1 MPDEPLDII
10 GPGEESGTF
19 TSFVELVIEEFT
31 DDRGQDA
38 TTRPDYQSSADD
50 NVIIQGILGSDSSL
64 GWVGFAFAHEADD
77 VKVLPIAEEP
87 GGECVEP
94 TPETIADGS
103 YPISRPL
110 FIYVN
115 KAKAESNPALAAF
128 VDFYLHDAISS
139 VSDVGYVDLSSDDL
153 AATRRVWDARETGPQ

>member
-1 MPDEPLDII
+1 TTELPDASLDIV

-19 TSFVELVIEEFT
+19 SSFIELVIEEFT
-31 DDRGQDA
+31 EDRGQDA

-50 NVIIQGILGSDSSL
+50 NVIIQGIQGSDSSL
-64 GWVGFAFAHEADD
+64 GWVGFAFANEADD

-87 GGECVEP
+87 DGECIEP
-94 TPETIADGS
+94 TPGTIADNS

-115 KAKAESNPALAAF
+115 KAKAETNPALAAF
-128 VDFYLHDAISS
+128 VDFYLNDAISA
-139 VSDVGYVDLSSDDL
+139 VSQVGYV
-153 AATRRVWDARETGPQ
+153 